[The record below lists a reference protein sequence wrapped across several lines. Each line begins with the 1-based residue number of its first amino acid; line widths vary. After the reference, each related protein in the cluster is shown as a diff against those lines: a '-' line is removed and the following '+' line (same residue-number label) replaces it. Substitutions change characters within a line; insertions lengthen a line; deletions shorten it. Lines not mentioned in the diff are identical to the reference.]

1 MENIVPVNPET
12 HAGKKLLPLPSFA
25 FAAKT
30 NLVPVIA
37 TEFGAAARFFPLV
50 FHKAKDEISVYCLLG
65 LLNKKNSFV
74 DENGRWLTDYVPAT
88 FRRYPFVIAKVP
100 DEDKFVLCI
109 DESSG
114 LLSEEKGTPL
124 FDEKGKGNKILD
136 NALAFV
142 TDYQRG
148 AAASQLFCQE
158 MERLE
163 LLTPLKVELRTG
175 QDKNIN
181 IAGLLC
187 IDEKKFNA
195 LDDEAYVALRKK
207 GIMPLIYA
215 HLLSLGNIA
224 LLAQRMKKSVAKT
237 SATPAPAVPATFNF

>member
-1 MENIVPVNPET
+1 MENIVPVNPKS

-25 FAAKT
+25 FTADI

-37 TEFGAAARFFPLV
+37 TEFAAAARFFPLV
-50 FHKAKDEISVYCLLG
+50 FHKIKDEIGVYCLLG
-65 LLNKKNSFV
+65 LLNKKNFFV
-74 DENGRWLTDYVPAT
+74 DKNGRWLADYVPAT

-100 DEDKFVLCI
+100 DEEKFVLCI

-124 FDEKGKGNKILD
+124 FDENGKGNKILD

-142 TDYQRG
+142 TEYQRG
-148 AAASQLFCQE
+148 VVFSQAFCKE

-163 LLTPLKVELRTG
+163 LLAPLKVELKSD
-175 QDKNIN
+175 QEKNVN
-181 IAGLLC
+181 IEGLLC

-215 HLLSLGNIA
+215 HLLSLGNISV
-224 LLAQRMKKSVAKT
+224 LAQLMKKPVAKT
-237 SATPAPAVPATFNF
+237 AVAPAPVVPKTFNF